1 MRPLRQRTNHV
12 KYVLLDA
19 LSLVIAAGPVV
30 ASSTPMLGQ
39 EHIFRVEQVLDIRV
53 LDGVDDPAATRH
65 PNSSAPCIAFATE
78 GD

>member
-30 ASSTPMLGQ
+30 ASSTAMLGE
-39 EHIFRVEQVLDIRV
+39 EHIFRVEQVLDVRV
-53 LDGVDDPAATRH
+53 LDGVDDPAATRQFLSTVYCFC
-65 PNSSAPCIAFATE
+65 N
-78 GD
+78 